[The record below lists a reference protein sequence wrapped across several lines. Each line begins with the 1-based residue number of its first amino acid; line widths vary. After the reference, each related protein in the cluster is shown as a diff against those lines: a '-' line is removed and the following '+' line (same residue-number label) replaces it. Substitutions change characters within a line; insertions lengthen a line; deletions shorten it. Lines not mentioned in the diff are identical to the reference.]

1 MLAAAV
7 AEFFRGVLQGI
18 VAFLMAKGTA
28 AVAARVPELAAKLRS
43 SKLGAAFAEWVE
55 RNWAELVNNP
65 KLKPPPEIAPQT
77 SGGAG
82 GPRPTS
88 PAQKPSPRNKEPV
101 VEEPPPTTKK
111 ATKLHVG
118 KQGKHVPGHNNHQP
132 GKSEL
137 TDPSPQRLLDD
148 GAGTGQQLGDRP
160 VGSAGSKERVDFGK
174 EIGNYVDPATG
185 EKTPTTMG
193 LIHYGSD
200 GAHIVPARP
209 VP

>member
-7 AEFFRGVLQGI
+7 AEFFRGVLQGV

-28 AVAARVPELAAKLRS
+28 AVAGRVPELAAKLRS
-43 SKLGAAFAEWVE
+43 SKLGAAFAEWIE

-65 KLKPPPEIAPQT
+65 KLKQPPDIAPQ
-77 SGGAG
+77 AG
-82 GPRPTS
+82 GGTAGPKPI
-88 PAQKPSPRNKEPV
+88 PPVQKPSPRNKEPV
-101 VEEPPPTTKK
+101 VEGPPPSPKK
-111 ATKLHVG
+111 ATKLHEG

-137 TDPSPQRLLDD
+137 TDPNPQELLDD
-148 GAGTGQQLGDRP
+148 RAGTGQRVGEKP
-160 VGSAGSKERVDFGK
+160 VGHAGSKERVDFGK
-174 EIGNYVDPATG
+174 EIGNYVDPVTG

-193 LIHYGSD
+193 IIHYATD

-209 VP
+209 GP